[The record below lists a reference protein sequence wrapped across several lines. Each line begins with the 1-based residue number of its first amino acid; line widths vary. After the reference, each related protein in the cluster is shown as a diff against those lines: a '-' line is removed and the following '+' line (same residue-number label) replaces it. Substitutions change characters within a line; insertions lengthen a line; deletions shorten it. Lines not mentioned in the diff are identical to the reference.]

1 MNPEDV
7 ARYQTVV
14 AKHPGAAA
22 APTAALHFDEA
33 LLARLQEM
41 GVPRAS
47 VTLHVGAGTFSPVKT
62 ENLSEHRMH
71 SEWYS
76 IPAATLQAIAD
87 CKARGGRVLAVGT
100 TTVRTLESWARSG
113 CVEGDTAIFITPGF
127 DFKVVDVVI
136 NLRPAQH
143 QAGAILGGV
152 LQGNNYGLS
161 QFGRNQVLGNVRIAG
176 LTPLSELT
184 LTTQQSK
191 GVGFYRAEY
200 EAPLPGSGMRWKGY
214 VSHVGSEANQSK
226 GLSKEMGM
234 GLTKLLNTDRTGR
247 WLAGSEVSRRDTQ
260 NLVSGV
266 QSAHRVDEQLRLKI
280 RAESSKG
287 WVDNF
292 TNEFVLTAGNI
303 NLARDA
309 ADQANDA
316 AIGTGAHVTG
326 SYKKIEMNGGLVH
339 ALDKVG
345 VFTGTLRW
353 KVQAASKNLDGYNK
367 ISLGGVNGVRAYT
380 SIDGVGDQGAQ
391 LSIDVVHQV
400 VPDVYG
406 GLFYDAGTV
415 KSSRN
420 PLIGSADASYYNLQ
434 AAGMQVG
441 GKISDFNWV
450 MTFAYAMGRP
460 PASVWNTNNTQ
471 PGDSRIN
478 FSVTRPF

>member
-1 MNPEDV
+1 
-7 ARYQTVV
+7 
-14 AKHPGAAA
+14 
-22 APTAALHFDEA
+22 
-33 LLARLQEM
+33 M
-41 GVPRAS
+41 G
-47 VTLHVGAGTFSPVKT
+47 T
-62 ENLSEHRMH
+62 
-71 SEWYS
+71 
-76 IPAATLQAIAD
+76 
-87 CKARGGRVLAVGT
+87 
-100 TTVRTLESWARSG
+100 
-113 CVEGDTAIFITPGF
+113 
-127 DFKVVDVVI
+127 
-136 NLRPAQH
+136 
-143 QAGAILGGV
+143 
-152 LQGNNYGLS
+152 
-161 QFGRNQVLGNVRIAG
+161 
-176 LTPLSELT
+176 
-184 LTTQQSK
+184 
-191 GVGFYRAEY
+191 
-200 EAPLPGSGMRWKGY
+200 
-214 VSHVGSEANQSK
+214 
-226 GLSKEMGM
+226 

-266 QSAHRVDEQLRLKI
+266 QSAHRVDQQMRLKL

-303 NLARDA
+303 NLSRDA

-316 AIGTGAHVTG
+316 AIGNGAHVAG

-339 ALDKVG
+339 ALDKTAA
-345 VFTGTLRW
+345 FTGTLRW

-367 ISLGGVNGVRAYT
+367 ISLGGVNGLRAYT
-380 SIDGVGDQGAQ
+380 SLDGVGDQGAQ

-420 PLIGSADASYYNLQ
+420 PLIGAADASYYNLQ

-441 GKISDFNWV
+441 GKINDFNWV